1 MQQTSLSPSSLL
13 LDPNNYRFQELDN
26 YVEAAA
32 ERFAEESV
40 QKKAYQRLREQEGVQ
55 ELKNSIIRN
64 SYVPVERIVVRP
76 YGYRTDKYVVI
87 EGNRR
92 IAAVKWILEDHTAGV
107 AIPKLTMDS
116 ITQLP
121 VVIVEEDEP
130 DEVFRASLM
139 GIRHVSGIKQ
149 WGGYQRAK
157 LVAHMR
163 DSLTLGT
170 AEVAE
175 RLGMGAHEV
184 NRRYRAYKAL
194 RQMQEDEEFGVHAL
208 PGMYAVFHEAVS
220 LPAVKE
226 WLHWNENEAKFCN
239 PEALSQFYELITPR
253 EDDEGKR
260 VEAKITS
267 YSQVRELRAILEKAE
282 AKRVLLDP
290 SRTFHDAIGIA
301 KQEEFSHLWISEVSE
316 AIAALAALEIK
327 ELKNL
332 QPDQI
337 EMLQRLKSLVEERLQ
352 DYTALTGNSL

>member
-1 MQQTSLSPSSLL
+1 MQQTYLSPSDLL

-26 YVEAAA
+26 YVEAAE

-40 QKKAYQRLREQEGVQ
+40 QKKAYQRLREEEGVQ

-76 YGYRTDKYVVI
+76 YGYGTDKFVVI

-92 IAAVKWILEDHTAGV
+92 AAAVNWILEDHAAGV
-107 AIPKLTMDS
+107 AIPSCALDS

-121 VVIVEEDEP
+121 VVIVEEDGP

-163 DSLTLGT
+163 DHLNLGT

-194 RQMQEDEEFGVHAL
+194 RQMQEDEEFGGYAL
-208 PGMYAVFHEAVS
+208 PGMYAIFHEAVS

-226 WLHWNENEAKFCN
+226 WLNWDESEAKFCN
-239 PEALSQFYELITPR
+239 TESVSQFYELITPR

-267 YSQVRELRAILEKAE
+267 YSQVRDLRAILDKSE
-282 AKRVLLDP
+282 AKRILLDP
-290 SRTFHDAIGIA
+290 SRPFHEAIGIA

-316 AIAALAALEIK
+316 AIAALVALEIK

-337 EMLQRLKSLVEERLQ
+337 EMLQHLKSLITERLQ
-352 DYTALTGNSL
+352 DYTKLTGNQL